1 MMSQTE
7 GDDLREEL
15 GGKIADRLFFFLR
28 GIFHIAD
35 FHIIKAGSLA

>member
-15 GGKIADRLFFFLR
+15 GGKIADRLFFFLSS
-28 GIFHIAD
+28 GFYC
-35 FHIIKAGSLA
+35 L